1 MPEIGGDIPQALI
14 TNFCDLDL
22 FNIYRINHYMLFNKK
37 KKAEKKELKE
47 KKKEFEEKSREL
59 SEQLTTAEQD
69 FKSKQPVL
77 TKEIHAPPSEEES
90 KGFFQKF
97 KSGISKTKRMLVG
110 GLMDLSVDDP
120 IDDDFLEDLEDSL
133 LAADLGINTTS
144 KILDIVE
151 GQADEKI
158 LKTQSGA
165 VEVVKTTITNILDQ
179 GDQRLPVAESG
190 PTVYLF
196 VGVNGVG
203 KTTSI
208 GKIAAQFKADGKKV
222 LVAAGDTFRAAAIE
236 QLAEWCDRAE
246 VDIVKKDINS
256 DPSATMYEAASK
268 AVEEKYDILLCDTSG
283 RLHTKKNLMDELYK
297 MQKVLKKIIPEAPHS
312 SLLVLDANTGQ
323 NAIMQTKEF
332 SEQIGLD
339 GLIVTKLDGT
349 AKGGVIIG
357 IVNEFEIPVFY
368 IGVGEGI
375 HDLQPFSA
383 RMFADSLFE

>member
-1 MPEIGGDIPQALI
+1 
-14 TNFCDLDL
+14 
-22 FNIYRINHYMLFNKK
+22 
-37 KKAEKKELKE
+37 
-47 KKKEFEEKSREL
+47 
-59 SEQLTTAEQD
+59 
-69 FKSKQPVL
+69 
-77 TKEIHAPPSEEES
+77 
-90 KGFFQKF
+90 
-97 KSGISKTKRMLVG
+97 MLVG

-144 KILDIVE
+144 KILDII
-151 GQADEKI
+151 EKQVDNKT
-158 LKTQSGA
+158 LNTQSEA
-165 VEVVKTTITNILDQ
+165 VEVVKTTITNILDR
-179 GDQRLPVAESG
+179 GDQLLPAAESG
-190 PTVYLF
+190 PTVFLF

-208 GKIAAQFKADGKKV
+208 GKIAAQFKAEGKKV

-236 QLAEWCDRAE
+236 QLAEWCNRAG

-268 AVEEKYDILLCDTSG
+268 AVKEKYDILLCDTSG
-283 RLHTKKNLMDELYK
+283 RLHTKKNLMDELFK
-297 MQKVLKKIIPEAPHS
+297 MQKVLQKIIPEAPHS

-332 SEQIGLD
+332 SGQIGLD

-368 IGVGEGI
+368 VGVGEGI
-375 HDLQPFSA
+375 QDLQPFSA
-383 RMFADSLFE
+383 RFFADSLFE

>member
-1 MPEIGGDIPQALI
+1 
-14 TNFCDLDL
+14 
-22 FNIYRINHYMLFNKK
+22 MLFNKN

-47 KKKEFEEKSREL
+47 KKKQYEDKSREL
-59 SEQLTTAEQD
+59 AEQLAVAEEELKAKQPQLTKDIKEPATAEE
-69 FKSKQPVL
+69 
-77 TKEIHAPPSEEES
+77 T

-97 KSGISKTKRMLVG
+97 KRGISKTKRVLVG
-110 GLMDLSVDDP
+110 GLMELSVDDP
-120 IDDDFLEDLEDSL
+120 IDDDFLDDLEDSL
-133 LAADLGINTTS
+133 LAADLGVNTTS
-144 KILDIVE
+144 RIIDIIEKQV
-151 GQADEKI
+151 DEKQ
-158 LKTQSGA
+158 LKTQSEA
-165 VEVVKTTITNILDQ
+165 VNVVKSTISAILDL
-179 GDQRLPVAESG
+179 GDRALPVAESG

-208 GKIAAQFKADGKKV
+208 GKIAAQFKSEGKKV

-236 QLAEWCDRAE
+236 QLDEWCKRAG
-246 VDIVKKDINS
+246 VDILKKDINS

-268 AVEEKYDILLCDTSG
+268 AVEEEYDILLCDTSG
-283 RLHTKKNLMDELYK
+283 RLHTKKNLMDELFK

-323 NAIMQTKEF
+323 NAITQTREF
-332 SEQIGLD
+332 AGLIGLD

-375 HDLQPFSA
+375 DDLQPFSA
-383 RMFADSLFE
+383 RLFAESLFE

>member
-1 MPEIGGDIPQALI
+1 
-14 TNFCDLDL
+14 
-22 FNIYRINHYMLFNKK
+22 MLFNKT
-37 KKAEKKELKE
+37 KKAEKKELQE
-47 KKKEFEEKSREL
+47 KKKKFEEKSREL
-59 SEQLTTAEQD
+59 AGKLASAEQEL
-69 FKSKQPVL
+69 KEKQSLL
-77 TKEIHAPPSEEES
+77 TKDIETPTIEGES

-144 KILDIVE
+144 KILDII
-151 GQADEKI
+151 EKQVDNKT
-158 LKTQSGA
+158 LNTQSEA
-165 VEVVKTTITNILDQ
+165 VEVVKTTITNILDR
-179 GDQRLPVAESG
+179 GDQLLPAAESG
-190 PTVYLF
+190 PTVFLF

-208 GKIAAQFKADGKKV
+208 GKIAAQFKAEGKKV

-236 QLAEWCDRAE
+236 QLAEWCNRAG

-268 AVEEKYDILLCDTSG
+268 AVKEKYDILLCDTSG
-283 RLHTKKNLMDELYK
+283 RLHTKKNLMDELFK
-297 MQKVLKKIIPEAPHS
+297 MQKVLQKIIPEAPHS

-332 SEQIGLD
+332 SGQIGLD

-368 IGVGEGI
+368 VGVGEGI
-375 HDLQPFSA
+375 QDLQPFSA
-383 RMFADSLFE
+383 RFFADSLFE